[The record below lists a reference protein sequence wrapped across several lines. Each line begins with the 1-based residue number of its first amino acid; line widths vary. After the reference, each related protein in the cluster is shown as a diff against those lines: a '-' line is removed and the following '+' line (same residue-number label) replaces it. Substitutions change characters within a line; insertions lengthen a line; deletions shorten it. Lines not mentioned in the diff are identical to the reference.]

1 MTQIKESVLELDTV
15 AEEVDAV
22 LISEFDLTCLMPCL
36 NEAETIEL
44 CIRQA
49 QDSINRLGISAEILI
64 ADNGSTDGSQD
75 IARELGA
82 RVVNVEQKG
91 YGAALQ
97 HGIASA
103 KGEYVIMGDADGSYT
118 WDKLDNI
125 YRELLAGSHLVMGNR
140 FAGTI
145 YPRAMPR
152 LNRYVGNPVLS
163 YLGRLFFKITI
174 RDFHCGLRGFHRR
187 KMLKLGISSSGMEF
201 ASEMVIK
208 SSLSGLII
216 SEVPT
221 DLRPDGRSRAPH
233 LRPIPDG
240 WRHLRLMLSYSP
252 KWAMRIP
259 GILLLLSGSVLSI
272 LALAPLTI
280 WDKVNFGIHTA
291 LIGSALIIS
300 GFQAIFSSFI
310 GELAISIAI
319 QGKVSSVVARMQQ
332 GEFLDKILF
341 LGLVLTGFGVIGF
354 LISFSAWG
362 QSGFGDLQPTQFM
375 RLLLPAVTSVIVGI
389 QIMFSALLFE
399 TLRATNK

>member
-1 MTQIKESVLELDTV
+1 LELDSV
-15 AEEVDAV
+15 AETKDPA

-49 QDSINRLGISAEILI
+49 QDSISRLGISGEVLV

-103 KGEYVIMGDADGSYT
+103 NGKYIIMGDADGSYT

-125 YRELLAGSHLVMGNR
+125 YAELLAGSDLVMGNR

-145 YPRAMPR
+145 YPNAMPR
-152 LNRYVGNPVLS
+152 LNKYVGNPVLS
-163 YLGRLFFKITI
+163 YIGRLFFNITI
-174 RDFHCGLRGFHRR
+174 RDFHCGLRGFHRW

-208 SSLSGLII
+208 SSLSNLVI

-259 GILLLLSGSVLSI
+259 GIFLLLSGALLSI
-272 LALAPLTI
+272 LALVPFTI

-291 LIGSALIIS
+291 LIGSALMIS
-300 GFQAIFSSFI
+300 GVQAIFSSFI

-319 QGKVSSVVARMQQ
+319 QVKVSSIVARMQQ
-332 GEFLDKILF
+332 GEILDKILF
-341 LGLVLTGFGVIGF
+341 LGFVLTGLGFIGF
-354 LISFSAWG
+354 LISFSMWNK
-362 QSGFGDLQPTQFM
+362 SGFGELQPDQFM
-375 RLLLPAVTSVIVGI
+375 KLLLPAVTLVVIGI
-389 QIMFSALLFE
+389 QVMFSALLFE
-399 TLRATNK
+399 TLRATKS

>member
-1 MTQIKESVLELDTV
+1 MELEGV
-15 AEEVDAV
+15 AERVDPA

-49 QDSINRLGISAEILI
+49 QDSIIRLGISGEVLI

-75 IARELGA
+75 IALELGA

-103 KGEYVIMGDADGSYT
+103 NGEYVIMGDADGSYT

-125 YRELLAGSHLVMGNR
+125 YGELLAGSDLVMGNR

-145 YPRAMPR
+145 HPGAMPR
-152 LNRYVGNPVLS
+152 LNKYVGNPVLS
-163 YLGRLFFKITI
+163 YIGRLFFNITI

-208 SSLSGLII
+208 SSLSSLII

-259 GILLLLSGSVLSI
+259 GIFLLLSGALLSI
-272 LALAPLTI
+272 LALAPFTI
-280 WDKVNFGIHTA
+280 WDEVNFGVHTA

-300 GFQAIFSSFI
+300 GGQAIFSSFI

-319 QGKVSSVVARMQQ
+319 QVKVSSIVTRMQQ
-332 GEFLDKILF
+332 SKILDKILF
-341 LGLVLTGFGVIGF
+341 LGFALTGLGFIGF
-354 LISFSAWG
+354 LVSFSVWNK
-362 QSGFGDLQPTQFM
+362 SGYGELQPDQFM
-375 RLLLPAVTSVIVGI
+375 KLLLPAVTSVIVGI
-389 QIMFSALLFE
+389 QVMFSAFLFE
-399 TLRATNK
+399 TLRATKS